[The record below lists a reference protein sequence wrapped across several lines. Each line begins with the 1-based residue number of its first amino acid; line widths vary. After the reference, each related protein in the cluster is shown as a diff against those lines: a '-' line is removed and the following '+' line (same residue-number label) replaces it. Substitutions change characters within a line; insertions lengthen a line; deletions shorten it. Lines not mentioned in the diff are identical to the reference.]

1 MQIAEIY
8 SHMNGVEFLEARKAG
23 LWSEVQQ
30 VIINVDAAVC
40 RTKVSQEVRKA
51 GQVLFSPKALNKS
64 FEIGFG
70 KRGWKPVTTSYW
82 VCSDPAVNRRTIEMG
97 PSEQKAEIEAAGLEA
112 IPSRNQTDFV
122 KDKVAVEVQ
131 FGKYAFVAYDLFVK
145 HMAFYVADRIDVGIE
160 VLPMKCLQREM
171 SSGPS
176 YYEGELYNLVREG
189 RGVPPVPLVLIGVA
203 A

>member
-1 MQIAEIY
+1 MRIAEIY
-8 SHMNGVEFLEARKAG
+8 SHMNGVEFLEARKPE
-23 LWSEVQQ
+23 LWSEIQH
-30 VIINVDAAVC
+30 VIADVDASAC
-40 RTKVSQEVRKA
+40 RTKVSQEVRKT
-51 GQVLFSPKALNKS
+51 GKVLFSPKDLNRS
-64 FEIGFG
+64 FEVGFG
-70 KRGWKPVTTSYW
+70 RCGWKPVSTSYW
-82 VCSDPAVNRRTIEMG
+82 VCSDPGVNRRTIEME
-97 PSEQKAEIEAAGLEA
+97 PHQQKAEIEAAGLEA

-122 KDKVAVEVQ
+122 KDKVAVEIQ

-145 HMAFYVADRIDVGIE
+145 HMAFYVTDRIDVGIE

-189 RGVPPVPLVLIGVA
+189 RGVPAVPLVIIGVA